1 VRLHRRKSDATAE
14 ETEVTERRAD
24 RQPLASKRLDASA
37 IMALGKKVADMPLI
51 SSRTPQEILDG
62 IGD

>member
-1 VRLHRRKSDATAE
+1 M
-14 ETEVTERRAD
+14 TERRPD
-24 RQPLASKRLDASA
+24 RQHLTSKGLDASA

>member
-1 VRLHRRKSDATAE
+1 MRLHRRKSDATAE
-14 ETEVTERRAD
+14 ETEVTD